1 MEIDRTVLSSKRL
14 RLSASV
20 LILAIYV
27 ASLMLPAVLKTDT
40 SAAHDAGYPG
50 YSILMIGWLGVA
62 NLQPAWIANPL
73 LLLTLA
79 MPTRALGIATAVF
92 AACAI
97 GWREIPNDAGVEHVL
112 SYGAGYYLWMLAM
125 ALTASLPF
133 VLKAAKQRR
142 S

>member
-79 MPTRALGIATAVF
+79 MPARALGIATAVF

-97 GWREIPNDAGVEHVL
+97 GPPSSVADEVRSPMIATTLSWVTNFRTIVEVWP
-112 SYGAGYYLWMLAM
+112 ACD
-125 ALTASLPF
+125 
-133 VLKAAKQRR
+133 
-142 S
+142 